1 MGQRDEHPWPD
12 GRPDASH
19 RLAADVVPSRR
30 RRRRRRRAA
39 AGRHGAPGRR
49 LPPQHQQQRGR
60 DRVRRALRE
69 VLRRRGRPRLRVLR
83 RVLGQAEGSE
93 GLGGRHPGRPGPGGG
108 GRRRGRAGGPRG
120 RAARGGGPRE
130 AAEAP
135 AVRPHQPRQASE
147 GHRDG
152 AGAQA
157 PVVGAR
163 GAVAAAQGRAP
174 LHDRQHHNA
183 ELAHV
188 VQVRFRLPGPEAPP
202 DAQAGEEAPAGRR
215 WAPQLLGPLLH
226 RRGREPRRIPL
237 ARGQQQKWKRQRP
250 RQHRQQD
257 PCGRGRGVRRRGRR
271 RGLRRCRPADSPRRG
286 PSRPVPAGKRQSGPR
301 LRQRRRRRHGCL
313 RQRARLRARRGLR
326 PGGRADEGGGHVDRL
341 QPELE
346 VRRRQ
351 AG

>member
-135 AVRPHQPRQASE
+135 AVRPHGPRQASE
-147 GHRDG
+147 DHRDG

-157 PVVGAR
+157 PALGPR
-163 GAVAAAQGRAP
+163 GALAAAQGRAP
-174 LHDRQHHNA
+174 LHDRPHHDA

-226 RRGREPRRIPL
+226 RRGGEPGRVPL
-237 ARGQQQKWKRQRP
+237 ARCRRQGRKRRWP
-250 RQHRQQD
+250 RRHRRRA

-271 RGLRRCRPADSPRRG
+271 RGGRR
-286 PSRPVPAGKRQSGPR
+286 Q
-301 LRQRRRRRHGCL
+301 
-313 RQRARLRARRGLR
+313 RGLR
-326 PGGRADEGGGHVDRL
+326 GRRSPRAACL
-341 QPELE
+341 I
-346 VRRRQ
+346 
-351 AG
+351 AGAASDAREDGR